1 MLSVSLAMENV
12 LPSILLGSPKK
23 RRSMLATGCQRSTRM
38 GLASRTTMTR
48 IVVMQEVAQAL
59 PKVRF
64 IPCFPV
70 VNLVDAV

>member
-12 LPSILLGSPKK
+12 PPSVLLGSPK
-23 RRSMLATGCQRSTRM
+23 RRKSMPATDCQRPTRM
-38 GLASRTTMTR
+38 GLASQTTMTR
-48 IVVMQEVAQAL
+48 IVVMQEVTQAL

-70 VNLVDAV
+70 VDLVDAI